1 MKEEITYQ
9 WTCHQLGKWFTTRYH
24 CTEESI
30 RKEHPEAVPIV
41 SSRVARM
48 VPSTPQECHRA
59 MVENSTSG
67 VSKARLGPDGQ
78 TLRMWEGV

>member
-9 WTCHQLGKWFTTRYH
+9 WTCQQLGKWFTTRYH

-48 VPSTPQECHRA
+48 VPSTSEECLKA
-59 MVENSTSG
+59 VYANSTGG
-67 VSKARLGPDGQ
+67 VSR
-78 TLRMWEGV
+78 T